1 MSDQPSQEPRR
12 AVVVDDERMLDLV
25 DVGEVA
31 QWLGGDAAWSEG
43 PVYLPVEDA
52 VIWSDI
58 PGNRILR
65 WDAVTGEVS
74 THRSDVEFT
83 NGRTLDL
90 EGRVVACSH
99 GRRGLERTERPR
111 LRHRPP
117 RGGPPGEREYGDHHV
132 FRYDPAT
139 AEVTTVVLDVE
150 EPNGLAFS
158 PDERL
163 LYVSDT
169 AAAAGLGH
177 FLAVNHHIR
186 VYDVVHGRYAKSGRV
201 FAEVSPG
208 VPDGFRVDVHGNVWT
223 SSATRCRCSPR
234 TASGWGRCRCRR
246 SWATS
251 ASAGRTVRRSSSPR
265 RRACTG
271 SGPAPAAARR
281 PTSPARPDDRCPDGR
296 AGGPGG
302 DGGRAR
308 PSPRRPGRGRRRDES
323 LVVLAQRSR
332 RRARWWCWSR

>member
-1 MSDQPSQEPRR
+1 MSDQPSPEPRR
-12 AVVVDDERMLDLV
+12 AVVVDDDRMLDLV
-25 DVGEVA
+25 DVEEVA

-43 PVYLPVEDA
+43 PLYLPAEDA

-74 THRSDVEFT
+74 THRTDVEFT

-99 GRRGLERTERPR
+99 GRRGLERTEPDGRTHLLLGDRDGTRFNSPNDVVVKADGTIWFTDPAYGIV
-111 LRHRPP
+111 HPEE
-117 RGGPPGEREYGDHHV
+117 GHPGEREYGDHHV

-139 AEVTTVVLDVE
+139 AEVSAVVLDVE

-186 VYDVVHGRYAKSGRV
+186 VYDVVHGRFVKNGRV

-208 VPDGFRVDVHGNVWT
+208 FPDGFRVDVHGNVWT
-223 SSATRCRCSPR
+223 SSADSVQVFAPDGVRLGAVPVPQVVGNLCFGGPDRSTVFVAATSSLYRITPRTRGCSP
-234 TASGWGRCRCRR
+234 T
-246 SWATS
+246 
-251 ASAGRTVRRSSSPR
+251 
-265 RRACTG
+265 
-271 SGPAPAAARR
+271 
-281 PTSPARPDDRCPDGR
+281 DL
-296 AGGPGG
+296 AGGT
-302 DGGRAR
+302 R
-308 PSPRRPGRGRRRDES
+308 
-323 LVVLAQRSR
+323 
-332 RRARWWCWSR
+332 